1 METIYIENWL
11 ISLVI
16 LTSIVI
22 FIVTVQLNYT
32 LKKITRSKNP
42 SDQKPL
48 SWWQKF
54 TGLRPIEEEK
64 DIMIQD
70 SHDGIIELD
79 NPTPPWFMYL
89 FYVTI
94 LFGVIYLINYH
105 VLQDGNIQET
115 EYKND
120 MAKAEKER
128 NIYLKKFAK
137 SINENNVTLVKS
149 KKDLQAGASV
159 YLSNCVA
166 CHGNL
171 GQGGVGPNFTDR
183 FWIHGAGIKDLFKTI
198 TNGVPE
204 KGMIAWNKTL
214 NPLQIQQVAS
224 YILSLQGTNPPGA
237 KEPQGVETK

>member
-1 METIYIENWL
+1 METIYLENWL

-32 LKKITRSKNP
+32 LKKLAQT
-42 SDQKPL
+42 QKQPDKKSL
-48 SWWQKF
+48 SWWQSF
-54 TGLRPIEEEK
+54 TGLRPIEDEK
-64 DIMIQD
+64 DIMIKD

-89 FYVTI
+89 FYSTI

-105 VLQDGNIQET
+105 VIQDGNIQET
-115 EYKND
+115 EYKTD

-128 NIYLKKFAK
+128 ANYLKKFAK
-137 SINENNVTLVKS
+137 SINENNVVLATS
-149 KKDLQAGASV
+149 KKDLLEGSNI
-159 YLSNCVA
+159 YKTNCVA

-183 FWIHGAGIKDLFKTI
+183 FWIHGASIKDLFKTI

-204 KGMIAWNKTL
+204 KGMIAWNKTI

-224 YILSLQGTNPPGA
+224 YILTLQGTNPPGA
-237 KEPQGVETK
+237 KEPQGIEIK

>member
-1 METIYIENWL
+1 
-11 ISLVI
+11 
-16 LTSIVI
+16 
-22 FIVTVQLNYT
+22 
-32 LKKITRSKNP
+32 
-42 SDQKPL
+42 
-48 SWWQKF
+48 
-54 TGLRPIEEEK
+54 
-64 DIMIQD
+64 MIQD

-120 MAKAEKER
+120 MAQAEKER
-128 NIYLKKFAK
+128 GIYLKKFAK
-137 SINENNVTLVKS
+137 SINENNVVRSKS
-149 KKDLQAGASV
+149 SKDLKEGNEI
-159 YLSNCVA
+159 YKTNCVA

-171 GQGGVGPNFTDR
+171 GQGGIGPNFTDN
-183 FWIHGAGIKDLFKTI
+183 FWIHGGEIKDLFKTI
-198 TNGVPE
+198 THGIPE

-237 KEPQGVETK
+237 KEPQGVETN

>member
-1 METIYIENWL
+1 METIYLENWL

-32 LKKITRSKNP
+32 LKKIAQAQN
-42 SDQKPL
+42 KPHEKAL
-48 SWWQKF
+48 SWWQSF
-54 TGLRPIEEEK
+54 TGLRPIEDEK
-64 DIMIQD
+64 DIMIKD

-89 FYVTI
+89 FYSTI

-105 VLQDGNIQET
+105 VIQDGNIQET
-115 EYKND
+115 EYKTD

-128 NIYLKKFAK
+128 ANYLKKFAK
-137 SINENNVTLVKS
+137 SINENNVVLATS
-149 KKDLQAGASV
+149 KKDLLEGSNI
-159 YLSNCVA
+159 YKTNCVA

-171 GQGGVGPNFTDR
+171 GQGGVGPNLTDR

-204 KGMIAWNKTL
+204 KGMIAWNKTI

-224 YILSLQGTNPPGA
+224 YILTLQGTNPPGA
-237 KEPQGVETK
+237 KEPQGIEIK

>member
-1 METIYIENWL
+1 METIYLENWL

-32 LKKITRSKNP
+32 LKKIAQAQN
-42 SDQKPL
+42 KPHEKAL
-48 SWWQKF
+48 SWWQSF
-54 TGLRPIEEEK
+54 TGLRPIEDEK
-64 DIMIQD
+64 DIMIKD

-89 FYVTI
+89 FYSTI

-105 VLQDGNIQET
+105 VIQDGNIQET
-115 EYKND
+115 EYKTD

-128 NIYLKKFAK
+128 VNYLKKFAK
-137 SINENNVTLVKS
+137 SINENNVVLATS
-149 KKDLQAGASV
+149 KKDLLEGSNI
-159 YLSNCVA
+159 YKTNCVA

-171 GQGGVGPNFTDR
+171 GQGGVGPNLTDR
-183 FWIHGAGIKDLFKTI
+183 FWIHGADIKNLFKTI

-204 KGMIAWNKTL
+204 KGMIAWNKTI

-224 YILSLQGTNPPGA
+224 YILTLQGTNPPGA
-237 KEPQGVETK
+237 KEPQGIEIK

>member
-1 METIYIENWL
+1 METIYLENWL

-32 LKKITRSKNP
+32 LKKIVQAQN
-42 SDQKPL
+42 KPHEKAL
-48 SWWQKF
+48 SWWQSF
-54 TGLRPIEEEK
+54 TGLRPIEDEK
-64 DIMIQD
+64 DIMIKD

-89 FYVTI
+89 FYSTI

-105 VLQDGNIQET
+105 IIQDGNIQET
-115 EYKND
+115 EYKTD

-128 NIYLKKFAK
+128 ANYLKKFAK
-137 SINENNVTLVKS
+137 SINENNVVLATS
-149 KKDLQAGASV
+149 KKDLLEGSNI
-159 YLSNCVA
+159 YKTNCVA

-171 GQGGVGPNFTDR
+171 GQGGVGPNLTDR
-183 FWIHGAGIKDLFKTI
+183 FWIHGASIKDLFKTI

-204 KGMIAWNKTL
+204 KGMIAWNKTI

-224 YILSLQGTNPPGA
+224 YILTLQGTNPPGA
-237 KEPQGVETK
+237 KEPQGIEIK

>member
-1 METIYIENWL
+1 METIYLENWL

-32 LKKITRSKNP
+32 LKKIAQAQNKP
-42 SDQKPL
+42 HEKPL
-48 SWWQKF
+48 SWWQTF

-64 DIMIQD
+64 DIMIKD

-89 FYVTI
+89 FYLTI
-94 LFGVIYLINYH
+94 LFGVIYLIQYH
-105 VLQDGNIQET
+105 VIQDGNIQET
-115 EYKND
+115 EYKTD

-128 NIYLKKFAK
+128 AIYLKKFAK
-137 SINENNVTLVKS
+137 SINENNVLLATS
-149 KKDLQAGASV
+149 KKDLKEGSQI
-159 YLSNCVA
+159 YNTNCVA

-224 YILSLQGTNPPGA
+224 YILKLQGTNPPGA
-237 KEPQGVETK
+237 KEPQGIEIK

>member
-1 METIYIENWL
+1 METIYLENWL

-22 FIVTVQLNYT
+22 LLVTVQLNIT
-32 LKKITRSKNP
+32 LNKLTQTQSTK
-42 SDQKPL
+42 KPL
-48 SWWQKF
+48 SWWQTF
-54 TGLRPIEEEK
+54 TGLRPIDQEK
-64 DIMIQD
+64 DIMIKD
-70 SHDGIIELD
+70 SHDGIIELN

-89 FYVTI
+89 FYSTI
-94 LFGVIYLINYH
+94 LFGVVYMVNYH
-105 VLQDGNIQET
+105 VIQDGNIQET
-115 EYKND
+115 EYKTD

-128 NIYLKKFAK
+128 AIYLKKFAT
-137 SINENNVTLVKS
+137 SINENNVVLAKS
-149 KKDLQAGASV
+149 KKDLQEGSTI
-159 YLSNCVA
+159 YNTNCVA

-171 GQGGVGPNFTDR
+171 GQGGVGPNFTDN

-224 YILSLQGTNPPGA
+224 FILNFKGTNPPGA
-237 KEPQGVETK
+237 KESQGVEIK

>member
-32 LKKITRSKNP
+32 LKKIIRSKNP
-42 SDQKPL
+42 SDRKPL
-48 SWWQKF
+48 SWWQTF

-64 DIMIQD
+64 DIMIKD

-89 FYVTI
+89 FYLTI
-94 LFGVIYLINYH
+94 LFGVIYLIQYH
-105 VLQDGNIQET
+105 VIQDGNIQET

-120 MAKAEKER
+120 MAIAEKER
-128 NIYLKKFAK
+128 AIYMKKFANTV
-137 SINENNVTLVKS
+137 NENNVVIATS
-149 KKDLQAGASV
+149 KKDLKEGSTI
-159 YLSNCVA
+159 YNTNCVA

-224 YILSLQGTNPPGA
+224 YILKLQGTNPPGA
-237 KEPQGVETK
+237 KEPQGIEIK